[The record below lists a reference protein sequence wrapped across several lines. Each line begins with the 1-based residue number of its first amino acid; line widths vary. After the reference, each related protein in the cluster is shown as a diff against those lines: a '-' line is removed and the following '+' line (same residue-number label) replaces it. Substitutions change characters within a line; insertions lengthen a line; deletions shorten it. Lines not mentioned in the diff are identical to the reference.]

1 MTVEGIICVYIER
14 VMDYDIVRMSGF
26 EFMVLCVVVL
36 MKTFI
41 Q

>member
-26 EFMVLCVVVL
+26 VFMVLCEVGL
-36 MKTFI
+36 MKTFT